1 MIQMSV
7 SLQTTRNEEGGR
19 RKYTEGGNEE
29 NRGRAAEIYREG
41 VIRRRETWMTGMYG
55 GGEKE
60 KGDSDD
66 GNIYG
71 GVDEKIY
78 MYERW
83 YYTER
88 GMKRRDQA

>member
-1 MIQMSV
+1 
-7 SLQTTRNEEGGR
+7 
-19 RKYTEGGNEE
+19 
-29 NRGRAAEIYREG
+29 
-41 VIRRRETWMTGMYG
+41 MTGMYG